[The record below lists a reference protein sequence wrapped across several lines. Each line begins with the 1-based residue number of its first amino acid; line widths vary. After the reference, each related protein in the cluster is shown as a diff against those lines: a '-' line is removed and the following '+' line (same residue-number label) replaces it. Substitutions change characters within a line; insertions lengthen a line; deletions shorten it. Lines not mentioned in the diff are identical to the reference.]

1 MNRLENIEKMKK
13 HIQQLK
19 NNREDEAIFN
29 YVKNNIP
36 RHTMYSYMLECNKNN
51 MNNPA
56 IRLSS
61 YRLTYQQFDYEIS
74 RYAKGLLA
82 MGIKKGDRVALLLP
96 NLPTST
102 IIIYA
107 LNKIGAISFNI
118 DPSSKPDRIKYF
130 LEKVKISSII
140 CFDKIYGDTI
150 KPNLDFIRGEL
161 NIDKILIPTL
171 GDSLNLFERL
181 IVNLKDKSKIDISTV
196 ETSHGKIE

>member
-19 NNREDEAIFN
+19 NNGEDEAVFN

-82 MGIKKGDRVALLLP
+82 MGIKKEIVLHCYYLICQHPRLLSMP
-96 NLPTST
+96 
-102 IIIYA
+102 
-107 LNKIGAISFNI
+107 
-118 DPSSKPDRIKYF
+118 
-130 LEKVKISSII
+130 
-140 CFDKIYGDTI
+140 
-150 KPNLDFIRGEL
+150 
-161 NIDKILIPTL
+161 
-171 GDSLNLFERL
+171 
-181 IVNLKDKSKIDISTV
+181 
-196 ETSHGKIE
+196 